1 MSLQEKDDFLLESVA
16 ATLRGK
22 NTQVALFRGDKS
34 NQALGDAR
42 VLSELKWVRGEDT
55 FLAAI

>member
-1 MSLQEKDDFLLESVA
+1 MGLRGEKDDFLLESVA

-42 VLSELKWVRGEDT
+42 VLSELK
-55 FLAAI
+55 